1 MRGASSLLAA
11 LCGVIVSVSATLAFA
26 QTSAKLVTEEF
37 MVPSS
42 DPGIKLYLRNKH
54 LQGSAGFTGDKI
66 LLYVHG
72 ATYPSETA
80 FDLPLSDFSWMDYI
94 ALRGYDVYLVDVR
107 GYGRSDRPP
116 EMSVAPDQNPPIVR
130 TETAVR
136 DVGSAVDFVLKR
148 RNATKLDLM
157 GWSWGTSIM
166 GWYTA
171 QHNDR
176 VNKLVLYAPLWLRKT
191 DTASLTDTGAKLG
204 AYRNVTREA
213 AKSRWLTGVPDNKKT
228 ELIPTGW
235 FEASA
240 DATFASD
247 PVGAKRSP
255 PVLRAPNG
263 VLADGRDYWSAGKP
277 LYDPADIRV
286 PTFLAHAEWDQDLPS
301 YMLYA
306 YFARLTNAPYKS
318 YVEIGEGTHTVI
330 MEKNRMLL
338 FQAVQQ
344 FLDTAFAP
352 GM

>member
-1 MRGASSLLAA
+1 MRGASSLLAT
-11 LCGVIVSVSATLAFA
+11 LCGVVMSVAGTMAFA
-26 QTSAKLVTEEF
+26 QTDAKLVTEEF

-42 DPGIKLYLRNKH
+42 DPGIRLYVRNKH
-54 LQGSAGFTGDKI
+54 LQGSANFPGDKI

-72 ATYPSETA
+72 ATYPAETA
-80 FDLPLSDFSWMDYI
+80 FDLPLNDFSWMDYI
-94 ALRGYDVYLVDVR
+94 ANRGYDVYLVDIR

-116 EMSVAPDQNPPIVR
+116 EMSVAPDKNLPLVR
-130 TETAVR
+130 TETAVS
-136 DVGSAVDFVLKR
+136 DVGSAVDYILKR
-148 RNATKLDLM
+148 RNATKLNLM
-157 GWSWGTSIM
+157 GWSWGTAIM

-171 QHNDR
+171 QHNDK

-191 DTASLTDTGAKLG
+191 DAASLTDPGAKLG
-204 AYRNVTREA
+204 AYRSVTREA
-213 AKSRWLTGVPDNKKT
+213 AKNRWLTGVPDDKKAG
-228 ELIPTGW
+228 LIPPGW
-235 FEASA
+235 FDAWA

-247 PVGAKRSP
+247 PAGAKQSP

-263 VLADGRDYWSAGKP
+263 VVADGRDYWSAGKP
-277 LYDPADIRV
+277 QYDPADIRV

-318 YVEIGEGTHTVI
+318 YMEIGEGTHTVI

-344 FLDTAFAP
+344 FLDTAFVP

>member
-1 MRGASSLLAA
+1 MRGASSLLAT
-11 LCGVIVSVSATLAFA
+11 LCGVVMSVAGTMAFA
-26 QTSAKLVTEEF
+26 QTDAKLVTEEF

-42 DPGIKLYLRNKH
+42 DPGIRLYVRNKH
-54 LQGSAGFTGDKI
+54 LQGSANFPGDKI

-72 ATYPSETA
+72 ATYPAETA
-80 FDLPLSDFSWMDYI
+80 FDLPLNDFSWMDYI
-94 ALRGYDVYLVDVR
+94 ANRGYDVYLVDIR

-116 EMSVAPDQNPPIVR
+116 EMSVAPDKNLPLVR
-130 TETAVR
+130 TETAVS
-136 DVGSAVDFVLKR
+136 DVGSAVDYILKR
-148 RNATKLDLM
+148 RNATKLNLM
-157 GWSWGTSIM
+157 GWSWGTAIM

-171 QHNDR
+171 QHNNK

-191 DTASLTDTGAKLG
+191 DAASLTDPGAKLG
-204 AYRNVTREA
+204 AYRSVTREA
-213 AKSRWLTGVPDNKKT
+213 AKNRWLTGVPDDKKAG
-228 ELIPTGW
+228 LIPPGW
-235 FEASA
+235 FDAWA

-247 PVGAKRSP
+247 PAGAKQSP

-263 VLADGRDYWSAGKP
+263 VVADGRDYWSAGKP
-277 LYDPADIRV
+277 QYDPADIRV

-318 YVEIGEGTHTVI
+318 YMEIGEGTHTVI

-344 FLDTAFAP
+344 FLDTAFVP